1 MAKFSD
7 IPQFPK
13 STYAVDIGIH
23 YIKETLK
30 EYKEW
35 GLNIDPDFQRGH
47 VWTKQ
52 QQTAFLEFWFRGK

>member
-13 STYAVDIGIH
+13 SIYAVDIGIH

-35 GLNIDPDFQRGH
+35 D
-47 VWTKQ
+47 
-52 QQTAFLEFWFRGK
+52 